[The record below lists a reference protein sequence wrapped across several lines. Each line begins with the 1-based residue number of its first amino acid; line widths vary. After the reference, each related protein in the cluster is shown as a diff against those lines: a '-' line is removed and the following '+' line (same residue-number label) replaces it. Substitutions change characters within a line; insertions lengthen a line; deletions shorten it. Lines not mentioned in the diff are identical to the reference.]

1 MREENRCLAAALAA
15 FPYEGKIVAIE
26 PFGTGHV
33 NDTYAVFVDCYPRP
47 KLSYVLQRLNI
58 RVFPRP
64 QQVMEN
70 TFRVAEF
77 ISGDMREK
85 GRDAERSTLRFLKT
99 QDGEVAFFDSQGM
112 PWRSYRFVEHSF
124 CHDKAPTAELM
135 CESGRAFG
143 SFLRA
148 LDSYPVADLH
158 ETIADFH
165 NTPKRLEGLVAA
177 WKADPLGRARECEPE
192 LEFAL
197 ARGRDCGIL
206 LDLHKKGRLPLRVT
220 HNDTKHSKI
229 LFDERTRAA
238 LCVMELDTTMPG
250 LAPYDFGDSIR
261 FGATAVAEDELQLER
276 VRLSIPL
283 FEAYTK
289 GYMEQAGG
297 CLSRLETEMLPQGA
311 RLMTLE
317 CGIRFLTDYLLGD
330 GYFKTKRPGQN
341 IDRCRTQFKLV
352 KEMEYRYDTLCEIVE
367 KYAS

>member
-1 MREENRCLAAALAA
+1 MRTENQCLTGALAA

-26 PFGTGHV
+26 PFGAGHV
-33 NDTYAVFVDCYPRP
+33 NDTYAVYVDCYPRP
-47 KLSYVLQRLNI
+47 KLAYVLQRLNI
-58 RVFPRP
+58 RAFPRP

-70 TFRVAEF
+70 IRCVMQF
-77 ISGDMREK
+77 IHEDMREK
-85 GRDAERSTLRFLKT
+85 GRDVERSMLRFLKT
-99 QDGEVAFFDSQGM
+99 QSGDLAFLDSQGM

-124 CHDKAPTAELM
+124 CHDKVPTAELM

-148 LDSYPVADLH
+148 LDGYPVADLH
-158 ETIADFH
+158 ETIPDFH
-165 NTPKRLEGLVAA
+165 NTPKRLEDLVTA
-177 WKADPLGRARECEPE
+177 WKEDPLGRAKECKQE
-192 LEFAL
+192 LDFAL
-197 ARGRDCGIL
+197 SRSRDCGIL
-206 LDLHKKGRLPLRVT
+206 LDLQKKGGLPLRVT

-238 LCVMELDTTMPG
+238 LCVMDLDTTMPG

-261 FGATAVAEDELQLER
+261 FGASAVAEDEVQLER
-276 VRLSIPL
+276 VRLSVPL

-297 CLSRLETEMLPQGA
+297 CLTRLETEMLPQGA

-317 CGIRFLTDYLLGD
+317 CGIRFLTDHLLGD
-330 GYFKTKRPGQN
+330 GYFRTKRPGQN
-341 IDRCRTQFKLV
+341 MDRCRTQFKLV
-352 KEMEYRYDTLCEIVE
+352 KEIEYRYDTLCEIVE